1 MDFGYWVMHGH
12 GISREKIEAVPH
24 WRDSELFDQLERLV
38 LEYAEAITETPPT
51 VDDELV
57 RRLLDHL
64 VEAQLVELTMII
76 LLENMRSRF
85 NSAAGLT
92 GQGFKDRCE
101 IPRLDGRVC
110 GNGRKRGTVPWRS
123 AVVRTEV
130 VVDHGDPQKAQPRPR
145 PGYREGKPTWQVPT
159 LTPDSSRPSPFP
171 PTTTRTPAAC
181 DSHARCSAATR

>member
-12 GISREKIEAVPH
+12 GISREKMEAVPH

-110 GNGRKRGTVPWRS
+110 GKGGKRGTVPWRS
-123 AVVRTEV
+123 AVVHTEV
-130 VVDHGDPQKAQPRPR
+130 VVDHGDPQKAH
-145 PGYREGKPTWQVPT
+145 
-159 LTPDSSRPSPFP
+159 
-171 PTTTRTPAAC
+171 PARDQAIERGNQ
-181 DSHARCSAATR
+181 HGRCRH